1 MKKILGLD
9 NGYNFTKTSTG
20 VCIHSTIK
28 QGIDDINNVIQT
40 SVNGKDYIV
49 GETDGTYIAD
59 ADKLKNA
66 ASKEV
71 LKVTTLTAI
80 GLSYPTDT
88 FIDINLVVGVPVGYF
103 SNQKEDMKYLMENIN
118 EKIYINKVGIEQTI
132 KINEVL
138 VYPQSAGLVFKRAN
152 ELKNESSLIIDI
164 GGGTWDISQFN
175 GLKLEEKA
183 TYQEGMLILYE
194 KIAQY
199 LNSNY
204 YTNYEPSEIYHLL
217 QRGFFTASGD
227 KKSMDLVKEVIVSH
241 VNVIMTK
248 LTRSF
253 DVTSVDNI
261 FLIGGGANELHFYIK
276 EHLPNAELVGN
287 AQFTNADCFELMGKM
302 KLSK

>member
-28 QGIDDINNVIQT
+28 PGTDDINNVIQIN
-40 SVNGKDYIV
+40 VAGKDYVV
-49 GETDGTYIAD
+49 GETNGTYIAD
-59 ADKLKNA
+59 ADKLKSA

-71 LKVTTLTAI
+71 LKVTTLAAI
-80 GLSYPTDT
+80 GLSYPTET

-103 SNQKEDMKYLMENIN
+103 SNQKEDMKNLMENIN
-118 EKIYINKVGIEQTI
+118 EKIYINQVGMDQTI

-138 VYPQSAGLVFKRAN
+138 VYPQSAGLVFKRAK

-183 TYQEGMLILYE
+183 TYQEGMLVLYE

-204 YTNYEPSEIYHLL
+204 YTNYEPSEVYNLL
-217 QRGFFTASGD
+217 KRGFFTATGE
-227 KKSMDLVKEVIVSH
+227 KKSIDLVKSVIVSH
-241 VNVIMTK
+241 VNGIMTK

-261 FLIGGGANELHFYIK
+261 FLIGGGAKELQFYIK
-276 EHLPNAELVGN
+276 EHLPNAELIEN
-287 AQFTNADCFELMGKM
+287 AQFTNSECFELMGKM

>member
-28 QGIDDINNVIQT
+28 PGTDDINNVIQINVT
-40 SVNGKDYIV
+40 GKDYIV
-49 GETDGTYIAD
+49 GETNGTYIAD
-59 ADKLKNA
+59 ADKLKSA
-66 ASKEV
+66 TSKEV

-80 GLSYPTDT
+80 GLSYPTET
-88 FIDINLVVGVPVGYF
+88 FIDVNLVVGVPVGFY
-103 SNQKEDMKYLMENIN
+103 SNQKEEMKYVMEKMN
-118 EKIYINKVGIEQTI
+118 EKIYINQVGVEQTI
-132 KINEVL
+132 RINEVL

-194 KIAQY
+194 KIAQF

-217 QRGFFTASGD
+217 KRGFFTATGE
-227 KKSMDLVKEVIVSH
+227 KKSMDLVKDVIISH
-241 VNVIMTK
+241 VNGIMTK

-261 FLIGGGANELHFYIK
+261 FLIGGGAKELHFYIK
-276 EHLPNAELVGN
+276 DHLPNAELVEN
-287 AQFTNADCFELMGKM
+287 AQFTNAECFELMGKM
-302 KLSK
+302 KFSK